1 VILILSLDAN
11 ILALNPRI
19 QTHAS
24 LNSTAAKKVE
34 KKHWKRNADKNC
46 SNCEKLENNFDD
58 IKHTTLGERGA
69 LREAMR
75 CLKCADAPCQK
86 SCPTNLD
93 IKSFIT
99 SIANKNYY
107 GAAKM
112 IFSDNPLG
120 LSCGMVCP
128 TSDLCVGGC
137 NLYATEDGP
146 INIGGLQQFATEV
159 SKMYLDIPNS
169 YCTQLTFM
177 MSYQL
182 SLSCNKIVAEQCF
195 IGSVL
200 SVLSST
206 SEIPQF
212 RLPYDVVHFETRL
225 MKDLGVK
232 IICGTGLSVEGLTLS
247 ALKDD
252 GYEAIFIGI
261 GLPEPKKES
270 VFQGLGME
278 EGFYTSKDFLPLV
291 SMASKQGICGCR
303 SSLPSIQGTVIVLGA
318 GDTAFDCATSALRCG
333 ARRVFVVFRKGF
345 TNIRAVPEE
354 MELAKE
360 EKCEFLPFLS
370 PQKVVIKGGK
380 IVAMEFLRTEQDEDG
395 NWNEDKEQT
404 VRLRADIVI
413 SAFGSTLNDP
423 KVKEALHPLKFNR
436 WGLPEVDEETMRT
449 SEPGVFAGGDISG
462 LTNTTVESVNDGK
475 QASWFMHKYI
485 QSLYGTSVPAVP
497 RLPLFYTPIDL
508 VDISIE
514 MAGLRFSNPFGLAS
528 ATPTTSSSMIRRA
541 FEAGWAFALTKTFS
555 LDKDIVTNVSP
566 RIIRGTTSGPMYGPG
581 QGSFL
586 NIELISEKTAA
597 YWCRSITELK
607 SDFPDKIVIAS
618 IMCSYNK
625 NDWTELSKMAEA
637 SGADALELNLSCPH
651 GMGERGMGLA
661 CGQDPELVR
670 NICRWVRQAVQIP
683 FFAKLTPNVTN
694 IVNIARAAQEGHAD
708 GVTATNTV
716 SGLMGLKAD
725 GIPWPSVGHSKKTTY
740 GGVSGNAIRPIALRA
755 VSAIAR
761 TLPGF
766 PVLATGGIDS
776 AESGLQF
783 LHSGAS
789 VLQVCSAI
797 QNQDYTVIDDY
808 CTGLKALLY
817 LESLEELQDWEGQS
831 PPTIQ
836 HQKGKPVPKISE
848 LIGKKLPSFGP
859 YLEQRKKITAENKLK
874 QKGQSSLLSQLERKC
889 FAPKKPI
896 PAVKDVIGKALQCI
910 GTYGELSSTEQVVA
924 LIDEEMCI
932 NCGKCYMTCND
943 SGYQAIQFDPETHL
957 PTVTDSCTGCTL
969 CLSIC
974 PIIDCIRMVSRT
986 TPYEAK
992 RGLPLAVIPV
1002 C

>member
-1 VILILSLDAN
+1 
-11 ILALNPRI
+11 
-19 QTHAS
+19 
-24 LNSTAAKKVE
+24 
-34 KKHWKRNADKNC
+34 
-46 SNCEKLENNFDD
+46 
-58 IKHTTLGERGA
+58 
-69 LREAMR
+69 
-75 CLKCADAPCQK
+75 
-86 SCPTNLD
+86 
-93 IKSFIT
+93 
-99 SIANKNYY
+99 
-107 GAAKM
+107 
-112 IFSDNPLG
+112 
-120 LSCGMVCP
+120 
-128 TSDLCVGGC
+128 
-137 NLYATEDGP
+137 
-146 INIGGLQQFATEV
+146 
-159 SKMYLDIPNS
+159 
-169 YCTQLTFM
+169 
-177 MSYQL
+177 
-182 SLSCNKIVAEQCF
+182 
-195 IGSVL
+195 
-200 SVLSST
+200 
-206 SEIPQF
+206 
-212 RLPYDVVHFETRL
+212 
-225 MKDLGVK
+225 
-232 IICGTGLSVEGLTLS
+232 
-247 ALKDD
+247 
-252 GYEAIFIGI
+252 
-261 GLPEPKKES
+261 
-270 VFQGLGME
+270 
-278 EGFYTSKDFLPLV
+278 
-291 SMASKQGICGCR
+291 MASKPGICGCR

-333 ARRVFVVFRKGF
+333 AQRVFVVFRKGF

-423 KVKEALHPLKFNR
+423 KVKEALHPLKLNR
-436 WGLPEVDEETMRT
+436 WGLPEVDGETMRT

-462 LTNTTVESVNDGK
+462 MTNTTVES
-475 QASWFMHKYI
+475 
-485 QSLYGTSVPAVP
+485 SLYGTSVPAVP

-566 RIIRGTTSGPMYGPG
+566 RIIRGTTIGPMYGPG

-725 GIPWPSVGHSKKTTY
+725 GMPWPSVGHSKKTTY
-740 GGVSGNAIRPIALRA
+740 GGVSVQECALKR
-755 VSAIAR
+755 
-761 TLPGF
+761 
-766 PVLATGGIDS
+766 
-776 AESGLQF
+776 
-783 LHSGAS
+783 
-789 VLQVCSAI
+789 
-797 QNQDYTVIDDY
+797 
-808 CTGLKALLY
+808 
-817 LESLEELQDWEGQS
+817 
-831 PPTIQ
+831 
-836 HQKGKPVPKISE
+836 
-848 LIGKKLPSFGP
+848 
-859 YLEQRKKITAENKLK
+859 
-874 QKGQSSLLSQLERKC
+874 
-889 FAPKKPI
+889 
-896 PAVKDVIGKALQCI
+896 
-910 GTYGELSSTEQVVA
+910 
-924 LIDEEMCI
+924 DEEE
-932 NCGKCYMTCND
+932 
-943 SGYQAIQFDPETHL
+943 S
-957 PTVTDSCTGCTL
+957 
-969 CLSIC
+969 
-974 PIIDCIRMVSRT
+974 
-986 TPYEAK
+986 
-992 RGLPLAVIPV
+992 
-1002 C
+1002 